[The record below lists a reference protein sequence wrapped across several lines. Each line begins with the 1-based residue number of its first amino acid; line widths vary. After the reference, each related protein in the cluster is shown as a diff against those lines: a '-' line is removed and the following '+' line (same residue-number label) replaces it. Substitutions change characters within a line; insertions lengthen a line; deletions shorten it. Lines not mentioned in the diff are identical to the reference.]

1 MALLTMHF
9 NSTELKMHT
18 LVNVIIPDS
27 VRIENKPLSE
37 RKVLWLLHGLSDDG
51 SCWVRFSRI
60 EQYAEKHGIVVVM
73 PSAGRSMYCDNVL
86 GQNYFTHIA
95 EELPNYLSLVFGL
108 SRKKED
114 NFIAGLSMGG
124 LGAAKIA
131 LTYPERYSALGSFSG
146 VLNLGPLL
154 FVLNDDMKN
163 EFSFMLEALE
173 DVDNS
178 PFNPT
183 ALLDVQKDKD
193 LRMYIT
199 CGLQDNLLITNY
211 LFKER
216 ADELSIKAHYVFE
229 DGAHTWEYWNR
240 HIEIF
245 IDFMLEK

>member
-51 SCWVRFSRI
+51 SCWARFSRV
-60 EQYAEKHGIVVVM
+60 EHYAEKYGLVVVM

-124 LGAAKIA
+124 LGAAKLA
-131 LTYPERYSALGSFSG
+131 LTYPEKYSAVGSFSG

-163 EFSFMLEALE
+163 EFSFMIEAIS

-178 PFNPT
+178 PLNPT
-183 ALLDVQKDKD
+183 ALLDAEKDKD
-193 LRMYIT
+193 LKIYIT

-216 ADELSIKAHYVFE
+216 ADELSIKAHYTFE
-229 DGAHTWEYWNR
+229 DGAHTWEYWDR
-240 HIEIF
+240 HIKLF